1 METRTILLNTKS
13 QLSQSQSIKEIKLGP
28 VVQKNRKITF
38 TNKWKENYTDIQKE
52 TDLNVDNHSCLLLQ
66 NENGNINKLVKN
78 QIQQKINGYRW
89 QDIKKNIFLQDN
101 FIDYDFVIELLQ
113 KSQGKCFYC
122 QINVQVIYDHVR
134 EPKQWTIERI
144 DNSIGHNK
152 GNVEISCLNCNL
164 RRRTMHYE
172 RYLKTKQLTIHKM
185 D

>member
-1 METRTILLNTKS
+1 METRTILLLKS
-13 QLSQSQSIKEIKLGP
+13 STTKEIKIESIK
-28 VVQKNRKITF
+28 VKVNRKITF
-38 TNKWKENYTDIQKE
+38 TNKWKENCIDIEKK
-52 TDLNVDNHSCLLLQ
+52 TDLKIDNHTSLLLPNVD
-66 NENGNINKLVKN
+66 INTMVKN

-89 QDIKKNIFLQDN
+89 QDIKKNIFYPDN
-101 FIDYDFVIELLQ
+101 FIDYDFVIDLLQ

-122 QINVQVIYDHVR
+122 QCYVQVIYDLVR

-144 DNSIGHNK
+144 NNSMGHNK